1 MSNNL
6 VLVLE
11 TGQRNSLTFHRLA
24 GKEEMERIN
33 RLYPLLKVFLGEG
46 TAEIVLTSLVT
57 KGIKAIAE
65 MSLAELMAEGL
76 SEEKAIMLLAALDL
90 GRQWHEE
97 QGEEMTDSDVIC
109 DTPKVL
115 NKILA
120 YTGKYDR
127 EVFSVVLLDVK
138 NKVTGIYQASIGL
151 LDAALVGPRE
161 VFKEAVKNMAAKII
175 ISHNHPSGDTTP
187 SKADIE
193 MTKKICQAGELLGIP
208 VVDHIIIGKNRYTS
222 FVEEG
227 LI

>member
-1 MSNNL
+1 MMSNN
-6 VLVLE
+6 LVLE

-24 GKEEMERIN
+24 GKEEMGRIN
-33 RLYPLLKVFLGEG
+33 KLYPLLKVFLGEG

-97 QGEEMTDSDVIC
+97 EEQEETELILDNPEKIS
-109 DTPKVL
+109 
-115 NKILA
+115 KILA
-120 YTGKYDR
+120 HTGKYDR
-127 EVFSVVLLDVK
+127 EVFSVVLLDTKLKIMGV
-138 NKVTGIYQASIGL
+138 YQASVGVI
-151 LDAALVGPRE
+151 DATLVGPRE
-161 VFKEAVKNMAAKII
+161 VFKETVKNMAAKII
-175 ISHNHPSGDTTP
+175 ISHNHPSGDPTP
-187 SKADIE
+187 SKPDIE

-222 FVEEG
+222 FAEKG